1 MKKSFKHLF
10 LFINKSLH
18 RFLLWMKP
26 AYIRH
31 RTPEQKRFDL
41 KIQYTFLG
49 CLIGMLAVAL
59 LLYYKTHHQT
69 EQLAEISQQEIAMEE
84 TITSQETEKE
94 GTESL
99 DETEP
104 LQISITQEEITT
116 TEMTLN
122 QNETLSGLLK
132 RAGVPLSQAL
142 KVANSLDIVCDIK
155 RFRPGQSFEIIFIG
169 NNFQGLKLEDRKGQ
183 TISVLKNSNGEF
195 IPQSKEGIIETNRF
209 V

>member
-1 MKKSFKHLF
+1 MQNTGRKMKKSFKHLF

-104 LQISITQEEITT
+104 LQLSKPAIKVHRLFLISLTT
-116 TEMTLN
+116 FHF
-122 QNETLSGLLK
+122 
-132 RAGVPLSQAL
+132 
-142 KVANSLDIVCDIK
+142 D
-155 RFRPGQSFEIIFIG
+155 
-169 NNFQGLKLEDRKGQ
+169 
-183 TISVLKNSNGEF
+183 
-195 IPQSKEGIIETNRF
+195 
-209 V
+209 